1 MPQFFDSPSR
11 VSTCH
16 FQATSQPNRKAWE
29 PILAIKIMKM
39 QRLDENLNCFQCF
52 AQNIDVKSFRA
63 SKTLQNVRKTSFLC
77 YDNYTLS
84 VEDQKRK
91 NHVFSKN
98 HSSASN
104 FSTKPMDFA
113 CKSSQKGGT
122 VSDFTCPRE
131 VGASPNPWG
140 L

>member
-1 MPQFFDSPSR
+1 MPLSSYQPTQYEALGAHFSSKKHENAKTSR
-11 VSTCH
+11 K
-16 FQATSQPNRKAWE
+16 SQLFS
-29 PILAIKIMKM
+29 I
-39 QRLDENLNCFQCF
+39 FS
-52 AQNIDVKSFRA
+52 QNIDVKCFRA

-122 VSDFTCPRE
+122 VSDFKCPRE